1 MTYNKAY
8 IVLNAI
14 KDGKN
19 CSTCAVN
26 EFCKGKDGVFIENIP
41 LCHIA
46 ERMAR
51 KAVLE
56 KAMEKKGKNE
66 NA

>member
-19 CSTCAVN
+19 CST
-26 EFCKGKDGVFIENIP
+26 IP
-41 LCHIA
+41 
-46 ERMAR
+46 
-51 KAVLE
+51 KADLRLTT
-56 KAMEKKGKNE
+56 EKKTERKIEGNGIK
-66 NA
+66 